1 MALFQTLAGKGKS
14 VCGFWDR
21 RVKVEGSYIFDKGEN
36 IDAFYKAIGRSEMVE
51 HFKHY
56 KVHMHMHGN
65 HMRMSEYI
73 GELGRFSNS
82 MEMDVEMPFVTHGDT
97 NGN

>member
-1 MALFQTLAGKGKS
+1 M
-14 VCGFWDR
+14 CGFWDR

-36 IDAFYKAIGRSEMVE
+36 IDAFCRAIGRSEIVN
-51 HFKHY
+51 HFQNY

-65 HMRMSEYI
+65 HIRMSEYV

-82 MEMDVEMPFVTHGDT
+82 MELDVETPFVSHGDSDGKKFSKT
-97 NGN
+97 TL